1 MKNLKSGLYLL
12 AVCLLA
18 VLGGVACGDDS
29 KDDLIANETTSNTN
43 GGDTLSDYTKAK
55 EKERIAISNFIIDRG
70 ISIISEKQF
79 LERNYTTDVQKNEYV
94 YLAESGVYLQIVR
107 KGNGLEWNSGEVK
120 NVAVRFFER
129 SILDTATVVT
139 NYYDAYAPDIMNVTK
154 SDSAYIGSFTYGLMF
169 SKYSASVPSGWLV
182 PLPYINVGRP
192 TVDEDM
198 AMVRLIVPHTQGHA
212 CASSNVVPFY
222 YEITYTQLLEK

>member
-1 MKNLKSGLYLL
+1 LKRYWYAKRKIKYIFAVSKIINNFAFNHWQIIFYSIVINMKNLKSGLYLL
-12 AVCLLA
+12 AVCLLV

-55 EKERIAISNFIIDRG
+55 EKERIAISNFIMDRG

-107 KGNGLEWNSGEVK
+107 KG
-120 NVAVRFFER
+120 
-129 SILDTATVVT
+129 
-139 NYYDAYAPDIMNVTK
+139 
-154 SDSAYIGSFTYGLMF
+154 
-169 SKYSASVPSGWLV
+169 
-182 PLPYINVGRP
+182 
-192 TVDEDM
+192 
-198 AMVRLIVPHTQGHA
+198 HA

-222 YEITYTQLLEK
+222 YEIAYTQLLEK